1 MPAEGAAYYDDP
13 NPEIA
18 LLNGIYIVYG
28 NANHPSDEEWQSGG
42 GVKVTSNGLLQNCAV
57 FNCAASDKGG
67 GVYLAPGGRITGSIV
82 YNNVGANGGGIYADD
97 SSMVV
102 NCTVVDNT
110 TVNNGSGG
118 GISIGVKPIIIN
130 SVFWMND
137 SGNGKNIYGNMSQQ
151 VDTTFTGVRYQNY
164 IFNHCAVEGIKVV
177 GFGNMALTST
187 NENTSTIVG
196 LNAPG
201 FTDPDNLDFTLKRVS
216 ALIRAGIGAEQPGS
230 PLMEALHVSRLDLL
244 GTNRFYKEDSSLRD
258 YFEIGAFA
266 YDGIFVIDP
275 AGDTEAE
282 KGADG
287 IYRLY
292 VSQTAQG

>member
-1 MPAEGAAYYDDP
+1 MA
-13 NPEIA
+13 
-18 LLNGIYIVYG
+18 
-28 NANHPSDEEWQSGG
+28 
-42 GVKVTSNGLLQNCAV
+42 
-57 FNCAASDKGG
+57 
-67 GVYLAPGGRITGSIV
+67 
-82 YNNVGANGGGIYADD
+82 GGIYADD

-201 FTDPDNLDFTLKRVS
+201 F
-216 ALIRAGIGAEQPGS
+216 IRP
-230 PLMEALHVSRLDLL
+230 R
-244 GTNRFYKEDSSLRD
+244 
-258 YFEIGAFA
+258 
-266 YDGIFVIDP
+266 
-275 AGDTEAE
+275 
-282 KGADG
+282 
-287 IYRLY
+287 
-292 VSQTAQG
+292 

>member
-1 MPAEGAAYYDDP
+1 M
-13 NPEIA
+13 
-18 LLNGIYIVYG
+18 
-28 NANHPSDEEWQSGG
+28 
-42 GVKVTSNGLLQNCAV
+42 
-57 FNCAASDKGG
+57 
-67 GVYLAPGGRITGSIV
+67 
-82 YNNVGANGGGIYADD
+82 
-97 SSMVV
+97 
-102 NCTVVDNT
+102 
-110 TVNNGSGG
+110 
-118 GISIGVKPIIIN
+118 
-130 SVFWMND
+130 
-137 SGNGKNIYGNMSQQ
+137 
-151 VDTTFTGVRYQNY
+151 
-164 IFNHCAVEGIKVV
+164 

-292 VSQTAQG
+292 VSQTAQGLANGRSWRNALGDIQQALDYFGNDANFEHDPNKDTRRCEIWVSKGTYNPKTSVKEDNWGTSFILNRYSSIYGGFRGSNLPYYESWIESFKVEPSKRVDATGVWNKGDYSYTLGGDGEITFIQR